1 MACGWI
7 KRRALPSRRKA
18 AAAVG
23 PPGAGEHQTGLAAD
37 LAIPAL
43 LEGKDPLT
51 QAFADTVQGAWLQT
65 RAHARGFIV
74 RYPKGKE
81 ESTRVI
87 AKPWHVRYVG
97 AVHAHRMFAGKLC
110 VEEYLYDA

>member
-18 AAAVG
+18 DAGVG
-23 PPGAGEHQTGLAAD
+23 APGAGEHRTGLAAD
-37 LAIPAL
+37 LAVPAL

-65 RAHARGFIV
+65 RAHAWGFIV

-81 ESTRVI
+81 ESTGVI
-87 AKPWHVRYVG
+87 AKPWRVRYVG
-97 AVHAHRMFAGKLC
+97 AVHAHRMFAEKLC
-110 VEEYLYDA
+110 LEEYLYDA